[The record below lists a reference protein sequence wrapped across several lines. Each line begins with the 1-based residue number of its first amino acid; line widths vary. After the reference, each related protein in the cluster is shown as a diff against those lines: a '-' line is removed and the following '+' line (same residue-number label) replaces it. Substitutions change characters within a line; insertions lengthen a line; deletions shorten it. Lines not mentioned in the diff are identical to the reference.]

1 MKAECTLVLNTDIE
15 ILIESY
21 DKTAINNMVELKE
34 KALKE
39 ACENAD
45 FYKSINDEEIA
56 DNEASR
62 ARLLM
67 RQISKLKEAI

>member
-21 DKTAINNMVELKE
+21 DKTAINNMIEQKE

-45 FYKSINDEEIA
+45 FYKSINDKEKT

>member
-45 FYKSINDEEIA
+45 FYKSINDEERA